1 MTGKGEP
8 AFPITI
14 KWFISFIFMYYVAHD
29 YITFKIFTV
38 LIFCHLNKH
47 TGFWGFDTKLIS
59 LIVKCM
65 WLLWI
70 LDLKKYVKGLITNTV
85 PGTQLTRNTWQLLL
99 VQGNGAT
106 FTFLKKF
113 ESSNSNCKMCVILR
127 NRSLILTK
135 EPHEIN
141 CIYIICSH
149 SICNP
154 FC

>member
-38 LIFCHLNKH
+38 LIFCHLNKY

-85 PGTQLTRNTWQLLL
+85 PGTQLTHNTWQLLL

-106 FTFLKKF
+106 FTFLNKF

-141 CIYIICSH
+141 CIYMYYMLTQH
-149 SICNP
+149 L
-154 FC
+154 